1 LSLQMQGQELIL
13 YSCGATRLDTYIRA
27 HS

>member
-1 LSLQMQGQELIL
+1 MQGQELIL